1 IERAG
6 ALARFGGVFM
16 GTLWDLRPR
25 EVLAVMS
32 ASSGA
37 ARLTERV
44 VPFRAGDGFSCNL
57 VNVRGEGAPTKGA
70 VILVHGAG
78 VRANL
83 FRAPVRTTIVD
94 YLHVLPEYGTS
105 TCSGAP
111 GRCVTHSRSFW
122 RSSTNGTEATP
133 RRHSP

>member
-1 IERAG
+1 
-6 ALARFGGVFM
+6 
-16 GTLWDLRPR
+16 
-25 EVLAVMS
+25 MS

-57 VNVRGEGAPTKGA
+57 VNLRGERAPTKGA

-94 YLHVLPEYGTS
+94 YLHVLPEYGHLD
-105 TCSGAP
+105 
-111 GRCVTHSRSFW
+111 VFW
-122 RSSTNGTEATP
+122 GTRAVRDTFPLILAELDK
-133 RRHSP
+133 RH